1 MDPVPRYD
9 TTASSDSSDQKVTT
23 ANQCPSADPNV
34 FIFGNALNMSV
45 EKLGMALDERIG
57 NRLILLAP
65 HYLVWLPKWPPCG
78 YQNGR
83 RFGKHPSTNTGMSFF

>member
-34 FIFGNALNMSV
+34 FILANTLNMAV
-45 EKLGMALDERIG
+45 VKKLGTALDERREIARYSW
-57 NRLILLAP
+57 RLI
-65 HYLVWLPKWPPCG
+65 
-78 YQNGR
+78 
-83 RFGKHPSTNTGMSFF
+83 F